1 MDIETLLSRLDKVM
15 PNGHGKW
22 LASCPAHLDKL
33 PSLGIKITDDGKI
46 LLHCFSGCH
55 VTDIVEA
62 LGLNLSDLFP
72 DNTNFNYHKSV
83 RPPKFSRAE
92 MFERVIFEAII
103 LSLAIR
109 QLINGD
115 PLDNNDIK
123 RVLDAE
129 ALIND
134 IARETRQ

>member
-1 MDIETLLSRLDKVM
+1 
-15 PNGHGKW
+15 
-22 LASCPAHLDKL
+22 
-33 PSLGIKITDDGKI
+33 
-46 LLHCFSGCH
+46 
-55 VTDIVEA
+55 
-62 LGLNLSDLFP
+62 
-72 DNTNFNYHKSV
+72 
-83 RPPKFSRAE
+83 